1 MSWKHAESEQGTRN
15 LEHIQIDTEI
25 DIDRTPQ
32 EVFDYVTTAALW
44 HKWHP
49 ATVEVRNAP
58 NRPLTKGETMLELI
72 AVAGRHD
79 QALWT
84 VVSCVP
90 PQSWEIATNTR
101 NGTARIT
108 YTLTLIDGGCRFHRT
123 LKFRSKHLLW
133 RLLDST
139 LTRWVLTHQSA
150 KALQNLKVVLEEQ
163 SQRCL

>member
-1 MSWKHAESEQGTRN
+1 MSWKHAESEQGNRS
-15 LEHIQIDTEI
+15 LQYIQIDTEV
-25 DIDRTPQ
+25 DINRSSQ

-49 ATVEVRNAP
+49 ATVEVRNVP
-58 NRPLTKGETMLELI
+58 NRPLTTGETILELI

-84 VVSCVP
+84 VISCVP
-90 PQSWEIATNTR
+90 PQSWEIATNTP

-108 YTLTLIDGGCRFHRT
+108 YTLTVIGGSCRFHRT
-123 LKFRSKHLLW
+123 LRFRSKHLVW

-139 LTRWVLTHQSA
+139 LIRWMLVRQSA
-150 KALQNLKVVLEEQ
+150 KALHNLKAVLEGQ
-163 SQRCL
+163 NQR